1 MAGSKG
7 KARKGTGGHGR
18 KRLEGKGPTPKAS
31 DRTYH
36 KAYRERIAAEKEAT
50 HREGVA
56 KRVAAKEKY
65 RPHTTATGNEVI
77 YGRNPVLEA
86 AAARVPFRRLFVSS
100 QVMKDQRLSQIV
112 EKAAASGVELR
123 DYSPADLDRLTG
135 GGAHQ
140 GVAAEIARYEYA
152 EVMDLWDR
160 AVARRERAGAGTVGD
175 TAGTGDGAG
184 TAPAASTGANPA
196 TAQPPLFIALDQ
208 VTDPHNLGAVLR
220 SAAAFGA
227 DGVIVPEHRSA
238 PVNAAVWKVSAGAA
252 AIVPVA
258 QAGNLV
264 RALQGLKAVGAFV
277 IGLDGGGDVAL
288 PQLALTDVPLVVVT
302 GSEGKGLSRLVR
314 ENCDQIV
321 SIPIDARME
330 SLNAAVAT
338 GIALYQVAVAR
349 GVGAGLAGAAEQAGA
364 GREAVAK

>member
-160 AVARRERAGAGTVGD
+160 AVARRERAEAG

-184 TAPAASTGANPA
+184 

-349 GVGAGLAGAAEQAGA
+349 GVGAGLAGAAGQAGA